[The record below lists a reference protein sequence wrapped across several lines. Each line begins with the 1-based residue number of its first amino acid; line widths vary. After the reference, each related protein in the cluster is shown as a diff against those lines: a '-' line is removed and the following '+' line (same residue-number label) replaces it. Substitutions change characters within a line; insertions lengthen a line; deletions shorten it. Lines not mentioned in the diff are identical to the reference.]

1 MKATKRIEMEIAADV
16 QTKKCN
22 GIGGEPQGLCGQK
35 ISYFLYILKVTYQ
48 NEGYKTYRNGNS
60 CWCTKKCNGIGEE
73 PQGLCGQKNEKHFIH
88 IEGYVSKWRPQN
100 V

>member
-35 ISYFLYILKVTYQ
+35 IRHFLYILKVTYQ
-48 NEGYKTYRNGNS
+48 NEGHGT
-60 CWCTKKCNGIGEE
+60 
-73 PQGLCGQKNEKHFIH
+73 
-88 IEGYVSKWRPQN
+88 
-100 V
+100 